1 MRMQV
6 TVQQLQLRQQ
16 GQLQQQQQEMQPH
29 MLAPWMAA
37 MQPLPQL
44 ALVLLEQQ

>member
-16 GQLQQQQQEMQPH
+16 GQLQQQQQMQPH